1 MTDAMD
7 KVKRANELQAQIQ
20 ARLQAQG
27 MAGITPPAASQDKT
41 G

>member
-20 ARLQAQG
+20 ARLMSVPGLGVSPSQTGQAQSG
-27 MAGITPPAASQDKT
+27 
-41 G
+41 